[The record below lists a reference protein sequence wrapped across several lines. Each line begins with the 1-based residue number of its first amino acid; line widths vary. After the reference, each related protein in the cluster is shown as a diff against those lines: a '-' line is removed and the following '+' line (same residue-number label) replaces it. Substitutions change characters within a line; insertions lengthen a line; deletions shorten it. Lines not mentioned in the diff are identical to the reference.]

1 MAADL
6 RIINEYL
13 DKINLVV
20 ERKMQIWAE
29 QHKRGED
36 FNIFKV
42 CGVNHYEVI
51 HSAIIAEFLD
61 PAGSHGQD
69 HLFLKAFLDTIPSDN
84 FLFDLNG
91 VSVKTEDNFDNGRI
105 DIIIQNANK
114 QSIIIENKIYA
125 KDQNEQLKRYD
136 RFASDVFVNGYK
148 ILYLTLDGHE
158 PEDQASKEVRHTSV
172 SYSKHILKWLNEC
185 KRLVADKPRIRE
197 TISQYIYHIKALT
210 STQNMENNQEI
221 LEILLKYPKAT
232 VEILNMHSE
241 LEQYLLKSYVFPALD
256 NVAKEFNLEFV
267 YNEQDFLYKSK
278 IGFFMKSS
286 NDIKWRIQFEFDQTN
301 WHQLAVGLVW
311 NTPPYK
317 RIKRLFDAGP
327 NDLWFYGWKYLDTY
341 QNWDLNTLFSIRE
354 NPKSFEDKIRGTLNE
369 LLNALFEEGFDME
382 NISKCFKL

>member
-69 HLFLKAFLDTIPSDN
+69 HLFLKAFLETIPSDN

-136 RFASDVFVNGYK
+136 RFASEVFVNGYK

-278 IGFFMKSS
+278 IGFFMKS
-286 NDIKWRIQFEFDQTN
+286 
-301 WHQLAVGLVW
+301 
-311 NTPPYK
+311 
-317 RIKRLFDAGP
+317 
-327 NDLWFYGWKYLDTY
+327 
-341 QNWDLNTLFSIRE
+341 
-354 NPKSFEDKIRGTLNE
+354 
-369 LLNALFEEGFDME
+369 
-382 NISKCFKL
+382 